1 MERSALLLARVGKR
15 CLMTRSL
22 FFTLIMSTCV
32 AASPSVAQQGGTF
45 GKNVTVPALRPPIEP
60 GRVFAGNDQGV
71 LQQMRA
77 LVARPEADS
86 AAIVAELEA
95 VGLDNLAPLILT
107 EYARRQKLLG
117 NADWRYWVELGVFR
131 ANFDKRACVDPTA
144 PQFIT
149 VYMMEYEGQLDKA
162 KDTSKFM
169 VAANEQNDGRWQI
182 LRRILTS
189 GEAFTSK
196 ASAWWVC
203 SHGMAAMSAGM
214 GRRQMSLDGWWK
226 GAEARDRARKEG
238 EAALD
243 GLLKQK
249 GF

>member
-1 MERSALLLARVGKR
+1 MN
-15 CLMTRSL
+15 RSL
-22 FFTLIMSTCV
+22 FFALIMSTCV
-32 AASPSVAQQGGTF
+32 TASPSLAQQGATF
-45 GKNVTVPALRPPIEP
+45 GQNITVPAIRPALEP

-86 AAIVAELEA
+86 AAVVAELDA
-95 VGLDNLAPLILT
+95 FGLDNLAPLILT

-117 NADWRYWVELGVFR
+117 NADWRYWAELGVFR
-131 ANFDKRACVDPTA
+131 ANFDKRACVDRSA
-144 PQFIT
+144 PQFTT
-149 VYMMEYEGQLDKA
+149 VYMMEYEGQLGDA

-169 VAANEQNDGRWQI
+169 DAVNEQNDGRWQI

-189 GEAFTSK
+189 GEAFTGK

-203 SHGMAAMSAGM
+203 SHGMAAMTAGM
-214 GRRQMSLDGWWK
+214 GGRQMSLDDWWK
-226 GAEARDRARKEG
+226 GAEARDQARKDG
-238 EAALD
+238 EAALESIV
-243 GLLKQK
+243 KQK